1 MGSPMAKGGNNGK
14 FDNGMIYGMYCQV
27 GAGQS
32 NFSPRQGFLTQ
43 ITSPEN
49 NGTNSCLDAKWKQFS
64 GNVERAL
71 GVWDSVEEWA
81 DYISF
86 LGKLLK
92 ALRGGGSYNNIPNGP
107 IVACRLSQC
116 LQPGLPS
123 GVHQKALEVYGTV
136 FKMLG
141 ADQLYAEL
149 GVWLPGILPLMT
161 YASISVKPTL
171 ISLYQEHVLTLPALP
186 RHVIKPLILALL
198 PGIDDESS
206 ESFDDVFKLLD
217 DIKLKLNDDTHFWAC
232 FFLVIISSADR
243 RLGALAWCNKRLP
256 KFSVQDFAQLE
267 RAEERR
273 SSGKTEYKTLA
284 RQSMSYEAQMAT
296 GPDPGLLIRAFCRG
310 LEDEQPLVQR
320 GFLEFLVKNL
330 ELQSVPL
337 QMLADQSDLERL
349 LVSVCSTVLRRD
361 MSLNRRLWNWLLGPD
376 PETGEKVSRDEYFAK
391 YALEPLVKG
400 ILKMF
405 EENVNE
411 EYTTGDKTKPFKI
424 CLSILDRW
432 EVGGSVVPRVLIPS
446 IRAVKQ
452 YCDRHPADEEDVVR
466 SASTFIDGVEAV
478 HIWHDIVELILAG
491 DLELTLF
498 VLETFNVN
506 EEEMVITHL
515 PLALLVLFGQYE
527 QVSGNGKMELWYSVC
542 SIMLGFIPDRAFLPL
557 EHSTPPQNIQEL
569 IKRAY
574 SESPEDFQS
583 PISAATL
590 SELVLDK
597 LAEFL
602 SGELRKEESNYVVP
616 LCDML
621 CEALAK
627 VPHAIESWRHDGL
640 VGALL
645 QCTETSGVLTKTV
658 PLFTTIVGGMDNK
671 AEVDK
676 LVAKTLKQLWEG
688 LITHS
693 AFSTSDD
700 HVRLVRGI
708 WLLHEM
714 LMEKDPKRVESG
726 LASLFVDEHYLDVDQ
741 ARAFSALW
749 YHSVDRTNCEDVLLR
764 TLYLMI
770 DKLCLDGEWPVLVS
784 HWLDFVVSSK
794 TTEALF
800 TMLLQPI
807 TSTGFLEADVTKL
820 SESDDI
826 ELFVYYVQS
835 FSRVLKAHGGVKNAF
850 FLHHETPKTL
860 AQCLVKF
867 LKFPTPMDESLA
879 SSHELGLD
887 AVVDL
892 LEVIVNEQKFVVSEE
907 WLVELIEVLMALLRD
922 PNNGMGQIGVL
933 KLLTTCLERHVGGDK
948 KVGLPKDLVQC
959 IIDGLSQDW
968 NEFITERWV
977 NFLIDCLQLFDE
989 TLLQVLIPLV
999 ECFCSQITKAF
1010 ENIKESNSTGTGN
1023 SESFFSYMNGVERLL
1038 VTAHHKLMMEEANMP
1053 SSPNPSA
1060 STTSFHGGN
1069 SGGTGNGSTQ
1079 IPTMDQQHGF
1089 FGNVISGVFSV
1100 ESPLARS
1107 TAANNRLT
1115 VLLCFQDTIKVCF
1128 EMWKW
1133 VISRSSSSSLTEKSP
1148 FLSSRLRSRTRKV
1161 MIKLYKLEA
1170 LETLECLMERHREQ
1184 PESEANVVFK
1194 IIHVL
1199 DGSRPKLTV
1208 PHLFES
1214 VTGRSNHPGAVEP
1227 VEKSTVATSL
1237 TIHQVMMFLVDYLR
1251 SLEHDAIEEI
1261 WHDCIGFIREVQN
1274 NQSLYKS
1281 ILPLV
1286 LKFISVVAYK
1296 VDHVKFGEQR
1306 KIRKDLA
1313 DLFTRLLSYTL
1324 TTRESSSD
1332 NSQDDSGND
1341 ELAITLREIV
1351 PGLRSILVDTDKVHT
1366 ALTNMMM
1373 NMIVPVS
1380 KSKVFPKNMS
1390 SDILELLIA
1399 IMEFPQGHR
1408 SWRNIIGDII
1418 FEQRFMNMSPSQ
1430 AKQWMPVIKRWIG
1443 FDKERLKDYVN
1454 RLNTSNSV
1462 VLFGSS
1468 DETSVRKCNINR
1480 LAYIILGT
1488 DDFMFIN
1495 IRDLSAKLEEMMT
1508 VSPDVLAEVFTC
1520 FRALV
1525 LRVDPQHL
1533 APLWTLIYTH
1543 LLHTF
1548 QEVHNGQGEIKTV
1561 ISACKLLDMLLCVG
1575 PEDFQLHEW
1584 LFICDNM
1591 DAIFRENKEA
1601 VGIIDKVSSEGVIST
1616 TPSIETVSHPPYSLI
1631 NDTNQPLQ
1639 IMNSSTTPEDKKRPI
1654 LSGQS
1659 VKTLNDLKPFFD
1671 QLSIYAYEGIFSLK
1685 DPDLQTCK
1693 NDVLDDIFSK

>member
-1 MGSPMAKGGNNGK
+1 MGACPS
-14 FDNGMIYGMYCQV
+14 
-27 GAGQS
+27 
-32 NFSPRQGFLTQ
+32 
-43 ITSPEN
+43 EN
-49 NGTNSCLDAKWKQFS
+49 NSTDYYLDAKWKQFS

-71 GVWDSVEEWA
+71 GMWDSVEEWA

-92 ALRGGGSYNNIPNGP
+92 ALRGGGNYNSIPNGP

-141 ADQLYAEL
+141 ADQLYSEL

-171 ISLYQEHVLTLPALP
+171 ISLYQEHVLTLPGLP

-232 FFLVIISSADR
+232 FFLVIVSSADR

-267 RAEERR
+267 RAEERK
-273 SSGKTEYKTLA
+273 SAGKGEYKTLA

-310 LEDEQPLVQR
+310 LEDEQSLVQR

-337 QMLADQSDLERL
+337 QLLSDQSDLERL

-391 YALEPLVKG
+391 YALEPLVNG
-400 ILKMF
+400 ILRMF

-411 EYTTGDKTKPFKI
+411 SCNTGDKTKPFKI

-432 EVGGSVVPRVLIPS
+432 EVGGSVVPRILVPS

-478 HIWHDIVELILAG
+478 HIWHDIVELILSG
-491 DLELTLF
+491 ELELTLF

-527 QVSGNGKMELWYSVC
+527 AANENGQLDLWYSVC
-542 SIMLGFIPDRAFLPL
+542 SIILGFIPDRAFLPL
-557 EHSTPPQNIQEL
+557 EHATAPNNVQGL
-569 IKRAY
+569 IKDAY
-574 SESPEDFQS
+574 AQPPEEFQS

-590 SELVLDK
+590 SELVLNK
-597 LAEFL
+597 IAGLL
-602 SGELRKEESNYVVP
+602 SEELHEKESDYVVA
-616 LCDML
+616 LCNLL
-621 CEALAK
+621 CEALGK
-627 VPHAIESWRHDGL
+627 VPHAIESWTHDGL
-640 VGALL
+640 VEALL
-645 QCTETSGVLTKTV
+645 QSTETSGVLTKTV
-658 PLFTTIVGGMDNK
+658 PLFTTIVGGMNNK
-671 AEVDK
+671 SEVDK

-688 LITHS
+688 LISHS

-714 LMEKDPKRVESG
+714 LMVEDPKRVESG
-726 LASLFVDEHYLDVDQ
+726 LASLFVDSHYLDVDR

-764 TLYLMI
+764 SLYLMI
-770 DKLCLDGEWPVLVS
+770 DKLTLDGEWPVLVS
-784 HWLDFVVSSK
+784 HWLDLVVSSK
-794 TTEALF
+794 STEALF
-800 TMLLQPI
+800 TMLLKPI
-807 TSTGFLEADVTKL
+807 TDTGFLEVDVTKL

-835 FSRVLKAHGGVKNAF
+835 FNRVLKAHNGIRQAF
-850 FLHHETPKTL
+850 FLHNESPKTL
-860 AQCLVKF
+860 ARCLLKF
-867 LKFPTPMDESLA
+867 LKFPIPQDETLA
-879 SSHELGLD
+879 ISHELGLD
-887 AVVDL
+887 AVVEL
-892 LEVIVNEQKFVVSEE
+892 FEIIVNEQKFVLSEE
-907 WLVELIEVLMALLRD
+907 WLVELIELLMTLLRD
-922 PNNGMGQIGVL
+922 TNNGMGQIGVL
-933 KLLTTCLERHVGGDK
+933 KLLSKCLERHVGSDK
-948 KVGLPKDLVQC
+948 KVGLPKNLVQC
-959 IIDGLSQDW
+959 IIDGLSNDW
-968 NEFITERWV
+968 NEFITEKWV

-989 TLLQVLIPLV
+989 TLLQVVIPLV
-999 ECFCSQITKAF
+999 ECFCGQITAAF
-1010 ENIKESNSTGTGN
+1010 ENIKNSNSTGTGH
-1023 SESFFSYMNGVERLL
+1023 SQSVFSYMNGVERLL

-1069 SGGTGNGSTQ
+1069 GGGSGNGSSQTST
-1079 IPTMDQQHGF
+1079 IDQQHGF

-1115 VLLCFQDTIKVCF
+1115 VLLCFQDVIKVCF

-1133 VISRSSSSSLTEKSP
+1133 VISRSSSSGLSEKSP

-1161 MIKLYKLEA
+1161 MIKLYKLES
-1170 LETLECLMERHREQ
+1170 LETLECLMELHKNLT
-1184 PESEANVVFK
+1184 ESESNVVFK

-1208 PHLFES
+1208 PYLFES
-1214 VTGRSNHPGAVEP
+1214 VTGRSNHSGAASEP
-1227 VEKSTVATSL
+1227 VEKSTVSTSL
-1237 TIHQVMMFLVDYLR
+1237 TIHQVTMFVVDYLR

-1261 WHDCIGFIREVQN
+1261 WNDCIGFIREIQN
-1274 NQSLYKS
+1274 NQSLYKT

-1286 LKFISVVAYK
+1286 LQFISVVAYK

-1324 TTRESSSD
+1324 TTRESSSE
-1332 NSQDDSGND
+1332 NSQDDSSGE
-1341 ELAITLREIV
+1341 ELVITLREIV
-1351 PGLRSILVDTDKVHT
+1351 PGLRNILVDTDKVHT

-1373 NMIVPVS
+1373 NMIVPAS
-1380 KSKVFPKNMS
+1380 KSKIFPKNMS
-1390 SDILELLIA
+1390 SELLGLLVT

-1430 AKQWMPVIKRWIG
+1430 AKEWMPVIKRWIG
-1443 FDKERLKDYVN
+1443 FDKERLKDYIN

-1480 LAYIILGT
+1480 LTYLILGT
-1488 DDFMFIN
+1488 DDFIFIN
-1495 IRDLSAKLEEMMT
+1495 IRDLSTKLEEMMT
-1508 VSPDVLAEVFTC
+1508 VSPDVIAEVFTC

-1525 LRVDPQHL
+1525 LRVDSQHL

-1548 QEVHNGQGEIKTV
+1548 QEVRSGQGELKTV

-1591 DAIFRENKEA
+1591 DAIFREDKEA

-1616 TPSIETVSHPPYSLI
+1616 TPSIETVSQVRCLFILNTNKSLQ
-1631 NDTNQPLQ
+1631 D
-1639 IMNSSTTPEDKKRPI
+1639 MNSSATPEDKKRPI
-1654 LSGQS
+1654 LSGQPI
-1659 VKTLNDLKPFFD
+1659 KTLNELKPFFD

-1685 DPDLQTCK
+1685 DPDLQACK
-1693 NDVLDDIFSK
+1693 TDVLEDIFSK